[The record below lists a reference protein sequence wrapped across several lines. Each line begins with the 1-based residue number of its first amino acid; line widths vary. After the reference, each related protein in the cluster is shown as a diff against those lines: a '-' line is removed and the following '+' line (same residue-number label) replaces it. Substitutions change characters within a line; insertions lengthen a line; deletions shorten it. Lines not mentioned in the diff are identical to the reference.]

1 LEKYNVTAIGNAIV
15 DVLAKCDDEF
25 LGKKDITKGAMNLV
39 DEKRSNDLLNSID
52 QPQIISGGSAANTA
66 VGLSMLGSKSNFIGK
81 VKDDELGN
89 LFINDIRNAGVS
101 FKTNPTSSGPNTASS
116 IIFTTP
122 DAERSMNTY
131 LGACVDLGPEDID
144 IDSIK
149 NSEISY
155 LEGYLFDP
163 PKAKEAFYKV
173 AEIAKNN
180 KRLVALTL
188 SDSFCVERHRND
200 FMSFINENV
209 DILFCNEDEAKSL
222 FECNTDAAKRHFE
235 ELKLEVAIT
244 LGSKGSTILR
254 NGRWYNIEPKVLGK
268 VEDTNGAGDLF
279 ASGYLHGRTSGKPPE
294 LCGEYA
300 SIVSGEIISHIGAR
314 PQKDLKKLIVT

>member
-1 LEKYNVTAIGNAIV
+1 MTAIGNAIV
-15 DVLAKCDDEF
+15 DVLAKCDDSF
-25 LGKKDITKGAMNLV
+25 LNQKQITKGAMNLV
-39 DEKRSNDLLNSID
+39 DEERSNDLFNSIN

-66 VGLSMLGSKSNFIGK
+66 VGLAMLGSKVNFIGK

-89 LFINDIRNAGVS
+89 LFISDIRKAGVS
-101 FKTNPTSSGPNTASS
+101 FNTNPTSSGPKTASS

-144 IDSIK
+144 VDSIK
-149 NSEISY
+149 NSKISY

-163 PKAKEAFYKV
+163 PKAKEAFHKV

-180 KRLVALTL
+180 EKLVALTL
-188 SDSFCVERHRND
+188 SDSFCIERHRND
-200 FMSFINENV
+200 FMSFIKENV

-222 FECNTDAAKRHFE
+222 FKCSTDDAKKHFE
-235 ELKLEVAIT
+235 ELNLEVAIT

-254 NGRWYNIEPKVLGK
+254 NNNWYNIEPKTLEL

-279 ASGYLHGRTSGKPPE
+279 ASGYLHGRTSGKSPE
-294 LCGEYA
+294 KCGEYA

-314 PQKDLKKLIVT
+314 PQKDLKTLI